1 MSEIYPALNERI
13 AEALTDGFN
22 FSEGLLKELS
32 AIINRVIED
41 YSKAG
46 LPFTKALAEL
56 EQPEPG
62 EFTKLARSCIP
73 PREVFDNIPITEI
86 SERPGILENVVHT
99 ACDIIDN
106 LNAELKRQAEQI
118 KELEHCPECGS
129 IDTKIFVDKLNFG
142 TIDVFAPLYK
152 CNKCHFKWSDW
163 VSDEV
168 YEKNKAKI
176 DCLIARNRV
185 KQGLLEVTENMLS
198 KERAENKQQAERIEK
213 LEKELKNNK
222 PQIED
227 DMC

>member
-1 MSEIYPALNERI
+1 MSNKIYPALNERI
-13 AEALTDGFN
+13 AEALTDDFN

-99 ACDIIDN
+99 ACDIIDRQ
-106 LNAELKRQAEQI
+106 NA
-118 KELEHCPECGS
+118 
-129 IDTKIFVDKLNFG
+129 KL
-142 TIDVFAPLYK
+142 
-152 CNKCHFKWSDW
+152 
-163 VSDEV
+163 
-168 YEKNKAKI
+168 
-176 DCLIARNRV
+176 
-185 KQGLLEVTENMLS
+185 
-198 KERAENKQQAERIEK
+198 KQQAEEIESNNFWKDIILTEEGK
-213 LEKELKNNK
+213 LNVEQVKQELVDFHFMIKEVPRVYMYVTGGKLSKCNYYASSVISAAADYIQSVVEEACRSK
-222 PQIED
+222 P
-227 DMC
+227 